1 MKLTGT
7 HFTTITPHINPLNI
21 VSRHVFV
28 RIIIL
33 RTRIVVRTVP
43 QAKVV
48 SSSANQHPYPGSLD
62 STGDGGEG
70 RGGEGVTM
78 VRGGGRG
85 GGGVGEGGGGGGRA
99 GRLGRRMR
107 RKESLVS
114 VL

>member
-1 MKLTGT
+1 M
-7 HFTTITPHINPLNI
+7 
-21 VSRHVFV
+21 

-33 RTRIVVRTVP
+33 RTRIILHTVP

-78 VRGGGRG
+78 VRGRGRG
-85 GGGVGEGGGGGGRA
+85 GGGGRGEGEEGELGDWGGG
-99 GRLGRRMR
+99 
-107 RKESLVS
+107 
-114 VL
+114 

>member
-1 MKLTGT
+1 ML
-7 HFTTITPHINPLNI
+7 
-21 VSRHVFV
+21 V

-33 RTRIVVRTVP
+33 RTRIILHTVP

-85 GGGVGEGGGGGGRA
+85 GGGGR
-99 GRLGRRMR
+99 GRR
-107 RKESLVS
+107 ESWEIGEEDEEEGDFGECLVNQEDIK
-114 VL
+114 